1 MDKCI
6 PITKA
11 YHVSRRPI
19 MYHGR
24 MTVPDMIP
32 KPSTYSDD
40 LRFKAMRDLRRQREN
55 QNLSRNQTQNS
66 TKDHTFSSPT
76 IYLSKIILKSIQNLF
91 LFRVMSIAISSS
103 LSSVYSLT
111 LSLTAC
117 GYYWKLQLY
126 TWIWFGMINHPGK
139 DYSGDSCTN
148 IM

>member
-1 MDKCI
+1 MKNN
-6 PITKA
+6 KRWNFA
-11 YHVSRRPI
+11 YDLNLIICSKNLSQVSLSGFQTI
-19 MYHGR
+19 LGFISWFSGWSALL
-24 MTVPDMIP
+24 D
-32 KPSTYSDD
+32 S
-40 LRFKAMRDLRRQREN
+40 
-55 QNLSRNQTQNS
+55 NLSRNQTQNS

-103 LSSVYSLT
+103 LSSVYYLT

-117 GYYWKLQLY
+117 GYYWKLQPY

-139 DYSGDSCTN
+139 DYSGHACTN